1 MAADSVRAILA
12 ALDESRAL
20 AERAPPLAPALPI
33 SHTAALIRRRGRR
46 GRFTGIVGRMHP
58 SGQARFSGRKSLAT
72 RVIRA
77 VPVGPRP
84 SVREGGSAENDVP
97 SIRSFVG
104 PMLFRSARARSIDC
118 GTRLADVPAA
128 ARECVS
134 RRARCSR
141 RRQCTRCRRAIAS
154 VLHLPGGGGVGDPAR
169 RVKERIDADGAAGL
183 VSADAAER
191 EYGARAGV

>member
-1 MAADSVRAILA
+1 MLR
-12 ALDESRAL
+12 
-20 AERAPPLAPALPI
+20 
-33 SHTAALIRRRGRR
+33 T
-46 GRFTGIVGRMHP
+46 
-58 SGQARFSGRKSLAT
+58 
-72 RVIRA
+72 
-77 VPVGPRP
+77 
-84 SVREGGSAENDVP
+84 DVP

-118 GTRLADVPAA
+118 GTRLADDPAA
-128 ARECVS
+128 AREVPAPCAS

-141 RRQCTRCRRAIAS
+141 RRRCTRCRRAIAS

-183 VSADAAER
+183 VSADAAEH